1 MYDQEQPY
9 YLIGYS
15 FGSLVAM
22 EMAIQLQE
30 QGSKVSTVYVL
41 KMRNLFGSRF
51 NIETIVNILQNG

>member
-30 QGSKVSTVYVL
+30 QGSKVSTV
-41 KMRNLFGSRF
+41 
-51 NIETIVNILQNG
+51 